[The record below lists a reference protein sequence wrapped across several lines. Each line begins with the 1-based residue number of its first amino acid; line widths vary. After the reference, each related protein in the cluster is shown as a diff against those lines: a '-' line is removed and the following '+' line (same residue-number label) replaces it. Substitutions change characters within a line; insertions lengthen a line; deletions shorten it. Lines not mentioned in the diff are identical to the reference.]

1 MHPLSPKRQ
10 KGDAVSMWVKE
21 GNNMIGK
28 HISKLCCLIAG
39 TVCINSIA
47 FANVPYDKVSIGGV
61 GPGSSIGYVKSI
73 YGEPSSTNYDTP
85 TSATYEY
92 GNSFVLTSN
101 PKDSQT
107 IYTVFSSAHN
117 GLNTPDGVGVG
128 MKESVLEEKYGPC
141 ERIGNVDGV
150 TYYHYAM
157 DPNPSLPNAF
167 GGYSFGVKDGIII
180 SIWAG
185 VVASED
191 SDAETAPAETAA
203 SENTTTDTKAESESM
218 PQDVT
223 EAAAQEMSS
232 HNVTEKEEPSPSS
245 QTPSVTTKEG
255 TTVTIEK
262 E

>member
-1 MHPLSPKRQ
+1 M
-10 KGDAVSMWVKE
+10 M
-21 GNNMIGK
+21 GK
-28 HISKLCCLIAG
+28 SFSKVCTLIAG
-39 TVCINSIA
+39 ALCISSMA
-47 FANVPYDKVSIGGV
+47 MANVPYDKVAIGNV
-61 GPGSSIGYVKSI
+61 GPGSSIGYVKSV
-73 YGEPSSTNYDTP
+73 YGEPTSTNYDTP

-92 GNSFVLTSN
+92 GDSFVLTSS

-141 ERIGNVDGV
+141 ERIGHVDGV

-167 GGYSFGVKDGIII
+167 GGYSFGVKDGVIV

-185 VVASED
+185 VVQAEGDDTTTAPVATSTT
-191 SDAETAPAETAA
+191 ETAGSTEETA
-203 SENTTTDTKAESESM
+203 TM

-223 EAAAQEMSS
+223 EKA
-232 HNVTEKEEPSPSS
+232 KEEMVAHNAPEENRSS
-245 QTPSVTTKEG
+245 SEQNSSVTTTAG